1 MILRALLVWLL
12 LLVLAIGG
20 AAFREGVLA
29 PRIGGDA
36 AHVVG
41 TVVVVAVF
49 LVVVALTAGWIV
61 PSMDAGRLLRLGVG
75 WTVLT
80 VAFEFVFGRYVMG
93 HPWSRLLQ
101 DYNVFAGRIWILVL
115 LTLLV
120 GPWLIGRLQTGG

>member
-1 MILRALLVWLL
+1 MIVRAVLVWLL
-12 LLVLAIGG
+12 LLVLALGG

-29 PRIGGDA
+29 PRIGEAA

-41 TVVVVAVF
+41 TVVVVALF
-49 LVVVALTAGWIV
+49 LGVIVLTVGWVV
-61 PSMDAGRLLRLGVG
+61 PSMDAGRLLRLGLG

-80 VAFEFVFGRYVMG
+80 VAFEFGFGRYVMG

-101 DYNVFAGRIWILVL
+101 DYNVFAGRIWVLVL

-120 GPWLIGRLQTGG
+120 GPWLIGRLQSGG